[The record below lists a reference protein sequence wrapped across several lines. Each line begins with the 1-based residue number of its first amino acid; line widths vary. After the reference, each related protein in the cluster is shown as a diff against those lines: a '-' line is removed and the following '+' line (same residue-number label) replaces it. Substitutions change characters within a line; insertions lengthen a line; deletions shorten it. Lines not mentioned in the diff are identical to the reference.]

1 MIRGN
6 KMTDN
11 YILNENDIA
20 SVSGGQ
26 DEEDHLVEYNNWMR
40 ILNNYKLQIPNMTPQ
55 QRREFN
61 EYLENLLSAGS
72 ALYSSQMTE
81 VEIHSVQRLIK
92 ELRNA

>member
-1 MIRGN
+1 
-6 KMTDN
+6 
-11 YILNENDIA
+11 
-20 SVSGGQ
+20 
-26 DEEDHLVEYNNWMR
+26 
-40 ILNNYKLQIPNMTPQ
+40 MTPQ